1 MTAPVEVTLH
11 TMNDFSVITAIE
23 TNGGI
28 PIGMMSGTEQT
39 RYLRADLTCGE
50 CEHRGGEMCPHYVKA
65 TKQGN
70 PAGGWIERENS
81 PACMAFVPRAT
92 K

>member
-39 RYLRADLTCGE
+39 RYLRANLTCGE
-50 CEHRGGEMCPHYVKA
+50 CASVNNEDLCPYLKG
-65 TKQGN
+65 TE
-70 PAGGWIERENS
+70 I
-81 PACMAFVPRAT
+81 ACMAFVPKEKR
-92 K
+92 